1 MTQIDFY
8 ILPDNE
14 SIHPMEYTCRLVE
27 KVRNLGQR
35 VYIHLPNR
43 EASRQLDELLW
54 NHKPESFLPHE
65 FAQEGKKTGQIV
77 LGHDQLPDDHD
88 NIMINVSGHVPPFFS
103 RFKRVVEIV
112 PGDKNHRAKS
122 RENFRR
128 YKDRG
133 YYMKTHN
140 IRS

>member
-1 MTQIDFY
+1 MTRIDFY

-14 SIHPMEYTCRLVE
+14 SIQPLEYTCRMVE
-27 KVRNLGQR
+27 KVRNLDQR
-35 VYIHLPNR
+35 IYIHLSNG
-43 EASRQLDELLW
+43 EASRRLDELLW

-65 FAQEGKKTGQIV
+65 FAREGGNPGQIV
-77 LGHDQLPDDHD
+77 LGHDQLPEGHDD
-88 NIMINVSGHVPPFFS
+88 IMINLSGQVPPFFS

-112 PGDKNHRAKS
+112 PGGKNDRVKR

-133 YYMKTHN
+133 YHMNTHN